1 MKNTKS
7 NLIWLK
13 ILSFI
18 LSITPILLII
28 AFNWNEY
35 TVTVVETL
43 KLSVGMI
50 IAVIFLLLK
59 CIGRLRLPEKRV
71 FTYFVVFA
79 MVFLLESIL
88 NDLLLFS
95 GSALLGELL
104 AMPIEWKIKS
114 MSNALHIDKTAE
126 ATAKAMDS
134 KIEAVVQKHI
144 TNGRV

>member
-88 NDLLLFS
+88 NDLLLFA
-95 GSALLGELL
+95 GGALIGELS

-126 ATAKAMDS
+126 ATAKALDS

>member
-88 NDLLLFS
+88 NDLLLFA
-95 GSALLGELL
+95 GGALIGELS

-114 MSNALHIDKTAE
+114 MSNALHIDKQAE

>member
-13 ILSFI
+13 ILAFV
-18 LSITPILLII
+18 LSVTPILLII

-50 IAVIFLLLK
+50 IAIIFLLLK

-95 GSALLGELL
+95 GGALIGELL
-104 AMPIEWKIKS
+104 ALPVEWKIKS

-126 ATAKAMDS
+126 ATAKALDS